1 MAALYTYSEAV
12 SLTKELGKHVNDN
25 TPFSISDKQRIEKLY
40 LSVLGKQFKPTSCQ
54 QCYHDAL
61 IECYVYLKE
70 NKRMAEKSN
79 YRLRAGF
86 IIHNPNFHNGF
97 VYNNDNLTDKVAAE
111 YLEQFPNMKPYFAQ
125 LPAEPAEGGDDD
137 GSKGDPDT
145 GTDGEQGGDDAANND
160 SDNTN
165 EGDSNADSGKK
176 PTKGTT
182 TKPKTGNAGSGK
194 NNKK

>member
-25 TPFSISDKQRIEKLY
+25 TPFSISDKQRIENLY
-40 LSVLGKQFKPTSCQ
+40 LSVLGKTFKPTSCQ

-111 YLEQFPNMKPYFAQ
+111 YLEQFPGMKPYFAQ
-125 LPAEPAEGGDDD
+125 LPADGGDNP
-137 GSKGDPDT
+137 DP
-145 GTDGEQGGDDAANND
+145 GTDGTQGGDGNSGNPSPD
-160 SDNTN
+160 
-165 EGDSNADSGKK
+165 EGDSNADSGKT
-176 PTKGTT
+176 PPKGTT
-182 TKPKTGNAGSGK
+182 TKPKGNNADSGK
-194 NNKK
+194 NTKK